1 MNSQAESLEEIYI
14 YCAGG
19 QGRHITFLIQ
29 QIGGYKIMGFIDES
43 SSLVGKSIK
52 GFPVFSSIESAVSG
66 KNEINIAIANGTP
79 KYVHAIVK
87 KLREYQK
94 SLNCK
99 VNFPNLIHPSVL
111 YDASGVSFGVGNI
124 INVGTNL
131 TTDIVIGDFN
141 YFNRYCI
148 LGHDLIVGSYC
159 NFNAGVIIGGNVSI
173 GNFTYLGMGTRVIQG
188 KKIGQNV
195 LTGAGSIIQTD
206 VPDNAIMIMPKARHF
221 SNQKPVIME

>member
-99 VNFPNLIHPSVL
+99 VNFPNLIHPS
-111 YDASGVSFGVGNI
+111 ASLNENEVKLGEGNI
-124 INVGTNL
+124 VNTNVVF
-131 TTDIVIGDFN
+131 TTEIEIGSFN
-141 YFNRYCI
+141 YFNRCCSISHDVFIGDYCFI
-148 LGHDLIVGSYC
+148 H
-159 NFNAGVIIGGNVSI
+159 AGVHLSGESKVGN
-173 GNFTYLGMGTRVIQG
+173 RVWFGVNSTIVQ
-188 KKIGQNV
+188 V
-195 LTGAGSIIQTD
+195 LTVGDDAMIGAGAVILKN
-206 VPDNAIMIMPKARHF
+206 VEPKAVMVGNPAKLLRF
-221 SNQKPVIME
+221 KE